1 MAALPTVILPGYLA
15 GASEYEPLRRE
26 LEARG
31 YPARVVPL
39 QVRSW
44 LPTLGGRPV
53 TPILQALQATIRR
66 TQAEFEVDRVNL
78 VAHSAGGWIARIY
91 LGSVPYGGQVWQG
104 REHVSTL
111 ISLGS
116 PHTSRERWTRR
127 NLDFV
132 NTHYPGA
139 FWPQVK
145 YVCVAGKAIQGRRV
159 GLGSLWRQEH
169 YLAWLAY
176 NSYRLT
182 AGQGEL
188 WGDGIT
194 PIEAAHLPGA
204 INLTLPDCHHSGR
217 GGRRWYGSPEVVD
230 RWAPYLV

>member
-1 MAALPTVILPGYLA
+1 MSPLPTVILPGYLA
-15 GASEYEPLRRE
+15 GALEYEPLRAD

-31 YPARVVPL
+31 YPCRVVPL

-44 LPTLGGRPV
+44 LPTVGGRPI
-53 TPILQALQATIRR
+53 TPILQVLQATIQQTR
-66 TQAEFEVDRVNL
+66 AEFGCEQVNL

-104 REHVSTL
+104 RDHVSTL

-116 PHTSRERWTRR
+116 PHTSQERWTRR

-132 NTHYPGA
+132 NDHYPGA

-145 YVCVAGKAIQGRRV
+145 YVCVAGKVIQGQRL
-159 GLGSLWRQEH
+159 GWGSLWRREH
-169 YLAWLAY
+169 YLTWLAY
-176 NSYRLT
+176 NSYLLT
-182 AGQGEL
+182 AGDGEL

-194 PIEAAHLPGA
+194 PIEAAHLQGA
-204 INLTLPDCHHSGR
+204 INLTLPGCHHSGR
-217 GGRRWYGSPEVVD
+217 GGRRWYGTAEVVEA
-230 RWAPYLV
+230 WVQYLA